1 MTQKLSVVSP
11 CFNEEQVIESYY
23 QSLKDIL
30 ARINGLTF
38 EIILVDDGSS
48 DTTPEILKRLAESDP
63 TLKAVVLSRNF
74 GHQVALTAGIDHASG
89 DALIMMDSDLQH
101 PVDLIPEMIEYWSQ
115 GHDVVSTIRQ
125 DTRDAGLFKTFTSKS
140 FYWLFNKLSTTYL
153 PAGAADFCLLSKN
166 VYSQLQNMRE
176 RHRFLRGLVCWMGF
190 NRKIIPYTAAA
201 RGAGISKYSL
211 VKMVRLATE
220 AIFSF
225 SAKPLTVAI
234 KVGLFLT
241 FVGFAYLLYI
251 LYGYFIKQNLVAGWA
266 SLICTLLILNGFQ
279 LIFIGLIGEY
289 ISKIFEQV
297 KERPIYMVKELI
309 DRSEYD

>member
-1 MTQKLSVVSP
+1 MTKKLTIVSP

-23 QSLKDIL
+23 QSLKDTL
-30 ARINGLTF
+30 ARMNDLAF

-48 DTTPEILKRLAESDP
+48 DTTPEILKQLAQDDS
-63 TLKAVVLSRNF
+63 TMKAVILSRNF
-74 GHQVALTAGIDHASG
+74 GHQIALTAGIDHASG
-89 DALIMMDSDLQH
+89 DAVIMMDSDLQH
-101 PVDLIPEMIEYWSQ
+101 PVELISQMVEFWSQ
-115 GHDVVSTIRQ
+115 GYDVVSTIRQ
-125 DTRDAGLFKTFTSKS
+125 ESRGVGLFKRFTSKS

-153 PAGAADFCLLSKN
+153 PTGAADYCLLSKN
-166 VYSQLQNMRE
+166 VYSQLQDMRE

-190 NRKIIPYTAAA
+190 NRKVIPYIAAA
-201 RGAGISKYSL
+201 RGAGVSKYSL

-234 KVGLFLT
+234 RVGLSLT
-241 FVGFAYLLYI
+241 LIGFAYLLYI
-251 LYGYFIKQNLVAGWA
+251 LYGYFIKQNLIAGWA

-297 KERPIYMVKELI
+297 KERPIYMVKEFI
-309 DRSEYD
+309 NRSEND